1 MEFREL
7 LTIGLGGLTGY
18 FFFLMLIEAQVA
30 SRSKRFISPVF
41 VLLAVTAVV
50 SGYIVWTDPT
60 SKFVI
65 GIFFLSC
72 SVISVCLH
80 EFGHAVAALNGGD
93 WEVEKK
99 GYLSLD
105 PLKYS
110 DPFLSIVMPILFMF
124 IGGLPL
130 PGGAV
135 YINEGALRSKL
146 WRVIVSAGGV
156 IANLL
161 GILIIAFLYRSFS
174 DSGSDTFWSLVSFFF
189 LLQIAVVFLNL
200 LPIPPLDGFGI
211 VTPLLPTRL
220 QNIAEHHRVTL
231 GFFPLL
237 LFLIPNPVISTIWE
251 YSHYLTREAGF
262 SARAIV
268 EGRDVIFSLIPKLN
282 G

>member
-1 MEFREL
+1 MEIREL

-18 FFFLMLIEAQVA
+18 FIFLKLIEAQVA
-30 SRSKRFISPVF
+30 SRSKRFISPAF
-41 VLLAVTAVV
+41 VLLAVTAAV

-60 SKFVI
+60 SKFAI

-93 WEVEKK
+93 WEVEKR

-135 YINEGALRSKL
+135 YINEGALRSEL

-211 VTPLLPTRL
+211 ITPLLPTRL
-220 QNIAEHHRVTL
+220 QKIAEHYRATL

-251 YSHYLTREAGF
+251 YSRYLTGEAGF
-262 SARAIV
+262 SARAIA
-268 EGRDVIFSLIPKLN
+268 EGRDVIFSLLPKLN

>member
-1 MEFREL
+1 MEFREIL
-7 LTIGLGGLTGY
+7 IIVLGGLAGY
-18 FFFLMLIEAQVA
+18 FIFLKIIEAQVA
-30 SRSKRFISPVF
+30 SRSRRFISATF
-41 VLLAVTAVV
+41 VLLAATAVV
-50 SGYIVWTDPT
+50 SGYIVWIDPI
-60 SKFVI
+60 SKFAI

-105 PLKYS
+105 PMKYS
-110 DPFLSIVMPILFMF
+110 DPFLSIVMPILFML

-135 YINEGALRSKL
+135 YINEAALRSEL

-156 IANLL
+156 IANAL
-161 GILIIAFLYRSFS
+161 GILVIALLHRSFS

-189 LLQIAVVFLNL
+189 LIQIAVVFLNL

-211 VTPLLPTRL
+211 LTPLLPTRL
-220 QNIAEHHRVTL
+220 QKIAEHYRATL

-237 LFLIPNPVISTIWE
+237 LFVIPNPVIAGIWD
-251 YSHYLTREAGF
+251 YSHYLTEKAGF
-262 SARAIV
+262 GARAIV
-268 EGRDVIFSLIPKLN
+268 EGRELIFSLIPKLN